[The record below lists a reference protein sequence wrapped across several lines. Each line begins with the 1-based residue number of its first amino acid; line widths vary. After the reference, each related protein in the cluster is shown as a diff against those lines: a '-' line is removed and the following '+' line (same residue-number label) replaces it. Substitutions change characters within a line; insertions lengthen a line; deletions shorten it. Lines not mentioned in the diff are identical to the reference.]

1 MGRNK
6 RSRTANAALNSAT
19 SFLYQMIRMVSLFVI
34 PRLILSR
41 FGSSYNGITNSIT
54 QFLGVVSLMSAGIG
68 GVTHAALYKPLAEG
82 DMVAVS
88 RILKATERFLRK
100 IAVIFCGFLLAF
112 GCIYP
117 FIIRGQFEW
126 LFTFSLIIIIG
137 LSTVAEYCFGMTY
150 RYLFQS
156 DQRMSV
162 VNVINSIAT
171 TINIVI
177 AVVLIKIGFGI
188 HIVKLGSALAF
199 CINPIL
205 LYIYAH
211 KEYRII
217 KDVEPDNTSI
227 KQRWD
232 AFAHQVALFIHT
244 NTDTMILT
252 ILATL
257 KEVSVYSVY
266 NQVVNGVYTIL
277 RCFFPSIDSAFGEMF
292 ARDEKK
298 AIKRNFAQF
307 ELIAFSISTVMFS
320 VTLGMIVPFISIYTR
335 GVTDIDYNRPLFGY
349 LLAVASYFFSI
360 RVPYQ
365 NVIEAVGH
373 YKQTKR
379 YSYFEAA
386 LNLALSIILVFR
398 FGLVGVAIGTLVAN
412 MFRTMCYAIYIS
424 KYLIPGVLVSFCKHL
439 LVSVISGILIL
450 MIYNLLPMG
459 EITGYG
465 VWFFHVVIIG
475 IIASIIVMI
484 SDVLIYKDELNGAL
498 QKVSGLFR
506 KIRSIR

>member
-1 MGRNK
+1 MGKNK

-54 QFLGVVSLMSAGIG
+54 QFLGVVSLMSAGVG
-68 GVTHAALYKPLAEG
+68 GVTHAALYKPLAE
-82 DMVAVS
+82 DDIIAVS
-88 RILKATERFLRK
+88 RILKATEQFLRK
-100 IAVIFCGFLLAF
+100 IAVIFCGFLFAF

-150 RYLFQS
+150 RYLFQA

-171 TINIVI
+171 AINVII
-177 AVVLIKIGFGI
+177 AVGLIKAGFGI
-188 HIVKLGSALAF
+188 HIVKLGSSLAF
-199 CINPIL
+199 CINPIM
-205 LYIYAH
+205 LYVYAH
-211 KEYRII
+211 KEYKII
-217 KDVEPDNTSI
+217 KNVEPDNTSI

-244 NTDTMILT
+244 NTDTMVLT
-252 ILATL
+252 FLATL
-257 KEVSVYSVY
+257 REVSVYSVY
-266 NQVVNGVYTIL
+266 NQVVNGVYTFL
-277 RCFFPSIDSAFGEMF
+277 RCFFPSMDSAFGEMF

-298 AIKRNFAQF
+298 AIERNFAQF
-307 ELIAFSISTVMFS
+307 ELIAFSVSTIMFS
-320 VTLGMIVPFISIYTR
+320 VTLGMIIPFISIYTR
-335 GVTDIDYNRPLFGY
+335 GVTDVDYNRPLFGY
-349 LLAVASYFFSI
+349 LLAIASYFFSI

-386 LNLALSIILVFR
+386 LNLALSIILVFKY
-398 FGLVGVAIGTLVAN
+398 GLVGVAIGTLVAN
-412 MFRTMCYAIYIS
+412 VFRTVCYSIYIS
-424 KYLIPGVLVSFCKHL
+424 KIIISGVFLSFCKHL
-439 LVSVISGILIL
+439 LVSIVSGSLIL
-450 MIYNLLPMG
+450 LIYNLLPMG
-459 EITGYG
+459 EIIGYG
-465 VWFFHVVIIG
+465 AWFIHVVIIG
-475 IIASIIVMI
+475 MIAIVIVMI
-484 SDVLIYKDELNGAL
+484 SDWLFYKDELFAAL
-498 QKVSGLFR
+498 QKVSGLLN
-506 KIRSIR
+506 KIRKTK